1 MRFIL
6 AAAALAAA
14 LPLAAPLQAQA
25 PTWSPEQQSVWA
37 VVEQS
42 WKDEV
47 ERNGR
52 WPGSYAEANMIA
64 WDAGWPM
71 PRGRDSVERW
81 SRWRDKAYK
90 TVQYEIQPMAISV
103 SGNTAVVNYGA
114 VQMSQR
120 EVARG
125 ESAPK
130 PEREMFGVSETL
142 VRTAAGW
149 KFLSSTSFEMGD
161 DD

>member
-14 LPLAAPLQAQA
+14 VPLSAPALAQA

-47 ERNGR
+47 DRNGR
-52 WPGSYAEANMIA
+52 WPGSYADANMVSWGA
-64 WDAGWPM
+64 EWPM
-71 PRGRDSVERW
+71 PRARDSIERW
-81 SRWRDKAYK
+81 TRWSDKMNK
-90 TVQYEIQPMAISV
+90 TLQYEIQPMAIAI

-114 VQMSQR
+114 VTMMQR

-125 ESAPK
+125 EIPPK
-130 PEREMFGVSETL
+130 PEREMVGITETL
-142 VRTAAGW
+142 VRTASGW
-149 KFLSSTSFEMGD
+149 KFLSSTSFAMGD
-161 DD
+161 D

>member
-6 AAAALAAA
+6 AAVALAAA
-14 LPLAAPLQAQA
+14 TPLAPAFAQA
-25 PTWSPEQQSVWA
+25 PTWTPEQQSVWA

-47 ERNGR
+47 DRNGR
-52 WPGSYAEANMIA
+52 WPGSYADTYMVSWGAE
-64 WDAGWPM
+64 WPM
-71 PRGRDSVERW
+71 PRSRESVERW
-81 SRWRDKAYK
+81 SRWSDKTSK
-90 TVQYEIQPMAISV
+90 TVQYEIQPMAIAV

-114 VQMSQR
+114 VTMSQR

-125 ESAPK
+125 ENPPK
-130 PEREMFGVSETL
+130 PEREMVGISETL
-142 VRTAAGW
+142 VRTPSGW
-149 KFLSSTSFEMGD
+149 KFLSSTSFGMGD

>member
-1 MRFIL
+1 MRSFL
-6 AAAALAAA
+6 AAVALVTA
-14 LPLAAPLQAQA
+14 LPVATPTLAQA
-25 PTWSPEQQSVWA
+25 PTWTPEQQSVWA

-47 ERNGR
+47 DRNGR
-52 WPGSYAEANMIA
+52 WPGSYVDANMTA
-64 WDAGWPM
+64 WGADWPM
-71 PRGRDSVERW
+71 PRSRSSVEQWTRW
-81 SRWRDKAYK
+81 SDKTSK
-90 TVQYEIQPMAISV
+90 TVQYEIQPMAIAI

-114 VQMSQR
+114 VTMAQR

-125 ESAPK
+125 ENPPK
-130 PEREMFGVSETL
+130 PEREMVGITETL

-149 KFLSSTSFEMGD
+149 KFLSSTSFGMGD